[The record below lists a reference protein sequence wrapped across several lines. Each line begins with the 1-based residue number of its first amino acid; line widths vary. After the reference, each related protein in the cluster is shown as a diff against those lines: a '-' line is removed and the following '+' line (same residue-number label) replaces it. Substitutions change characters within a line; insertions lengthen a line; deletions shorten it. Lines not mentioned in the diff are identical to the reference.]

1 MTVEQVVGY
10 SLIEDS
16 IFDFSLGVLYLQ
28 VYSAVGRTGQSV
40 PHQNL
45 GGDEKLSHDRLPE
58 ETRGHRGDGLEVY
71 VKIVL
76 SSLVLGGSLD
86 VLPSLR

>member
-1 MTVEQVVGY
+1 M
-10 SLIEDS
+10 
-16 IFDFSLGVLYLQ
+16 
-28 VYSAVGRTGQSV
+28 YSAVGRTGHSI

-45 GGDEKLSHDRLPE
+45 GEDEKLSHDRLPE
-58 ETRGHRGDGLEVY
+58 ETQGHGGDGLQVY

-76 SSLVLGGSLD
+76 SSPVLGGSLD